1 MIENLNEFKKDV
13 ERASELGKDITRK
26 INLKNYNKIVFCGI
40 GGSAVAGEVVR
51 SLDLKIPVFI
61 IREELPKFVDKKTLC
76 FIISYSGNTAE
87 TIGLYKSAKK
97 KGCGIIIVCSG
108 GKLGKVNDDKVIVPC
123 GYVPREAF
131 VYLLFPVLNILKI
144 KYRVNNI
151 IKNINE
157 KEMSRSKKLAKEL
170 KGKIPIVYVDSEKL
184 GFLGYRF
191 QTFFNENCKILSH
204 SNYFPELAHNE
215 IEAETGKDF
224 KFILLVDKKTRVVK
238 KANRFLKFFEIRI
251 KGKSLIE
258 KVVYALYFEYMTSY
272 YLSKVLKVDYRVIK
286 KIEGLKR

>member
-13 ERASELGKDITRK
+13 RKAAGLGKDIAKK
-26 INLKNYNKIVFCGI
+26 INLKNYNKIIFCGI
-40 GGSAVAGEVVR
+40 GGSAVAGEVVKN
-51 SLDLKIPVFI
+51 LDLKIPIFI
-61 IREELPKFVDKKTLC
+61 VREELPKFVDKKTLC

-87 TIGLYKSAKK
+87 TLGLYKSAKK
-97 KGCGIIIVCSG
+97 KDCKIIIVCSG
-108 GKLGKVNDDKVIVPC
+108 GKLGKVNENKVIVPQ

-144 KYRVNNI
+144 KYSVNNI
-151 IKNINE
+151 LRNINE
-157 KEMSRSKKLAKEL
+157 KEMSECKKLSKEL
-170 KGKIPIVYVDSEKL
+170 KGKIPIVYAVSEKL
-184 GFLGYRF
+184 GFLSYRF

-215 IEAETGKDF
+215 IEAKTKKDF
-224 KFILLVDKKTRVVK
+224 KFILLVDKKTNVVK
-238 KANRFLKFFEIRI
+238 KANRFLKFFEIKI

-272 YLSKVLKVDYRVIK
+272 YLSKVLKVNYKEIK
-286 KIEGLKR
+286 KIEGLKG